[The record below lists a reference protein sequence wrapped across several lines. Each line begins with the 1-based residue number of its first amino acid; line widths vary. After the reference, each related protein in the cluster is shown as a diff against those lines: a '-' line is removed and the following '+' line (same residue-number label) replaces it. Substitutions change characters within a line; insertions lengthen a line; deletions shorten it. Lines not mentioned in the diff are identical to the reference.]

1 MPRRSP
7 AEADPADQFQNA
19 LHYWRHPSGPLPPA
33 MTAVLKKQAR
43 PPSRNFFLQFSFF
56 PEVRRRARVTKFT
69 LRPQPAT
76 SGAAPT
82 RDAVW
87 FQARV
92 SEWARAFESLFAL
105 LRVGLCPYFY
115 YVGEDFHVLFRAAVA
130 GAGAA
135 DQPVT
140 ALLSNSSRGLR
151 RRLQDQVIGFTLP
164 YGMETEQTEEQLR
177 WVSSRLPFCL
187 TTVYF
192 PSLCN
197 TTWKCMKRHDCRCL
211 EELRRLRSERGG
223 DEEGVRVRET
233 ARIGFTDGGPD
244 SLLLLRGRNDVAGL
258 FNFLKD
264 LYRCVCVY
272 ACVYVCVYMPLAS
285 QQAPDL
291 TLEIMP
297 LTKAVD

>member
-1 MPRRSP
+1 M
-7 AEADPADQFQNA
+7 
-19 LHYWRHPSGPLPPA
+19 
-33 MTAVLKKQAR
+33 
-43 PPSRNFFLQFSFF
+43 
-56 PEVRRRARVTKFT
+56 TKFT

-115 YVGEDFHVLFRAAVA
+115 YIGEDFHVLFRAAVA

-177 WVSSRLPFCL
+177 WVSSRPPFLPHYCIFSGHRAL
-187 TTVYF
+187 LYIF
-192 PSLCN
+192 GSPCN

-223 DEEGVRVRET
+223 VEEGVRVRET